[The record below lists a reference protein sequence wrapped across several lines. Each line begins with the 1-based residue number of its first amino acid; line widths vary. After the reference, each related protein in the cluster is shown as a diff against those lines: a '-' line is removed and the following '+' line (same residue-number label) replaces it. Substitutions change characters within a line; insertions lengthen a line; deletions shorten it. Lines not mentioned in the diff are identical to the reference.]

1 MANKTIDEIK
11 AEAAVVRDATEEGEN
26 TALRVGTVMI
36 DMIDTLSESVS
47 INAIKGYVVI
57 DSTSELPE
65 EPTARE
71 KELGYILNTTLYVFV
86 GRGGDT
92 LEGLYQSVDMKGEDG
107 SQGVGFASVADKT
120 PNPDGT
126 AIITLTNGDTITLDL
141 NHDHAAYPKYE
152 LVSSLPA
159 SPDSGTLYLI
169 AAT

>member
-11 AEAAVVRDATEEGEN
+11 AEAAVVRDATEEKEN
-26 TALRVGTVMI
+26 TALRVGTVLI

-65 EPTARE
+65 NPTPE
-71 KELGYILNTTLYVFV
+71 QQQKGYLLDTTLYVYV
-86 GRGGDT
+86 GEGGDT
-92 LEGLYQSVDMKGEDG
+92 LDGKYQSAELKGADG
-107 SQGVGFASVADKT
+107 SQGLGFASVADKT